1 MRRTTL
7 PTRPVSTALV
17 CALLLNSCVTTGGGD
32 SGALSGSAG
41 TAGSEGTV
49 ELTRCPQTLGAI
61 AISGDRIDGYYLVRF
76 GVPQDPRPALR
87 LILQQSGCA
96 EVVHRD
102 VALQVMKEE
111 RALAEAG
118 ELREGSNF
126 EGGQM
131 VAADF
136 VIIPE
141 ITFSENN
148 AGGAGAAFG
157 TVVGAFI
164 PFGGLLG
171 LAAGGMRFK
180 EAQVLLTLVDARTG
194 VQKAVASGTA
204 SGTSF
209 GGFGGVLGTTTLG
222 AGGYMNTNQGK
233 VVIAAMVDAMNNLI
247 PHIKQQARI

>member
-1 MRRTTL
+1 MRPTTSPPWL
-7 PTRPVSTALV
+7 VSTALV
-17 CALLLNSCVTTGGGD
+17 CSLFVGGCVTTGGGD
-32 SGALSGSAG
+32 GGAASGSSGPAG
-41 TAGSEGTV
+41 TEGTV
-49 ELTRCPQTLGAI
+49 ELTRCPEKLGAV
-61 AISGDRIDGYYLVRF
+61 AISGDRINSYYLVSF

-111 RALAEAG
+111 RALAESG

-126 EGGQM
+126 AGGQM
-131 VAADF
+131 VATDF
-136 VIIPE
+136 IIIPE

-148 AGGAGAAFG
+148 AGGAGVALG
-157 TVVGAFI
+157 TMAGAFI

-180 EAQVLLTLVDARTG
+180 EAQVLLTLVNARTG
-194 VQKAVASGTA
+194 VQVAVASGTA

-233 VVIAAMVDAMNNLI
+233 VVIAAMVDAMNELI
-247 PHIKQQARI
+247 PHMKGP